1 MEFSVIRHFLDFP
14 ACIAGVSKN
23 LREGNETALNW
34 EEVRKKPYAKETKR
48 KMEGSQKNKEER
60 EGICVTGV
68 SKTLREGN
76 ETAPNWEGVRKKLT
90 LTPGVLLRRGRFFAC
105 LFDLRL
111 EKERNLSVNF
121 KKYPFFARD

>member
-1 MEFSVIRHFLDFP
+1 
-14 ACIAGVSKN
+14 
-23 LREGNETALNW
+23 
-34 EEVRKKPYAKETKR
+34 
-48 KMEGSQKNKEER
+48 MEGSQKNKEER

-68 SKTLREGN
+68 SKNLPEGN
-76 ETAPNWEGVRKKLT
+76 ETTPNWEGVRKKLT

-121 KKYPFFARD
+121 KKYPFFVDNKNYPYPQLSWIVSQKAQPQW